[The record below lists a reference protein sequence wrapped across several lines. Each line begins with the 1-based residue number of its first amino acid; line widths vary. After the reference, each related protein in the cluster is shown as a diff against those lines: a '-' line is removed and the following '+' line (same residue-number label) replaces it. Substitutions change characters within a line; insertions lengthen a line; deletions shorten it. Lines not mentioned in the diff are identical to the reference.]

1 VLARVLTAAAAL
13 AIAAGLAL
21 GIYQSRNQ
29 QAAEKALSPPHR
41 VSPAPER
48 QAVDELD
55 RAGTLNPGVEPAIDR
70 GILDLVAHRP
80 RQAARVL
87 LRAARSEPDNIAA
100 WAWLLNAAHASRD
113 ARLVRLAR
121 TRIVAL
127 RPLGVPPT

>member
-1 VLARVLTAAAAL
+1 VLARVVTAGVAL
-13 AIAAGLAL
+13 AIAAGFGL

-29 QAAEKALSPPHR
+29 DAAEKAGPKRMSAAR
-41 VSPAPER
+41 ER
-48 QAVDELD
+48 QVLAELD

-70 GILDLVAHRP
+70 GILYLRQGRP

-87 LRAARSEPDNIAA
+87 LRSVRSEPDNIAA
-100 WAWLLNAAHASRD
+100 WAWLLNAAHATHD
-113 ARLVRLAR
+113 ASLVRLAR

>member
-1 VLARVLTAAAAL
+1 MARRVLGAGAAL

-29 QAAEKALSPPHR
+29 QAAERALAPPKR
-41 VSPAPER
+41 MSPARER
-48 QAVDELD
+48 RVEDRLD
-55 RAGTLNPGVEPAIDR
+55 RAGTLNPGTDPAIDR
-70 GILDLVAHRP
+70 GILALTQHHP
-80 RQAARVL
+80 RRAERVL

-100 WAWLLNAAHASRD
+100 WAWLLNAAHATRD
-113 ARLVRLAR
+113 ARVVRLAR